1 MKIVP
6 DASVAVKWV
15 VAEEDTPAAR
25 QMLTDANELH
35 APRLL
40 AAEVANA
47 LWSKVRQGVIGGND
61 ATSLIIAVMEWSIN
75 WADDESVAADALR
88 IALELDQPISDCMYL
103 ALARRIGAVLVT
115 ADARFVNALAR
126 TEYRS
131 DAVLLAD
138 CGGVAAG
145 SAARIFTRPGPQRPG
160 SPTRKRRRCVSTQ
173 RRRSFWAGR
182 PSFSRA

>member
-15 VAEEDTPAAR
+15 VAEDDTPAAR
-25 QMLTDANELH
+25 RMLTDANELH

-47 LWSKVRQGVIGGND
+47 LWSKVRQGAITPSD
-61 ATSLIIAVMEWSIN
+61 AVALISTVTGQPIN
-75 WADDESVAADALR
+75 WADDVSVAGDALS
-88 IALELDQPISDCMYL
+88 IALSLGRTIYDCMYL

-115 ADARFVNALAR
+115 ADARFVNALAG

-131 DAVLLAD
+131 NVILLAD
-138 CGGVAAG
+138 FANE
-145 SAARIFTRPGPQRPG
+145 
-160 SPTRKRRRCVSTQ
+160 
-173 RRRSFWAGR
+173 
-182 PSFSRA
+182 

>member
-15 VAEEDTPAAR
+15 VAEDDTPAAR
-25 QMLTDANELH
+25 RMLTDANELH

-47 LWSKVRQGVIGGND
+47 LWSKVRQGVIDQSD
-61 ATSLIIAVMEWSIN
+61 AAALISTVTGQPIN
-75 WADDESVAADALR
+75 WADDVSVAGDALD
-88 IALELDQPISDCMYL
+88 IALSQGRTIYDCMYL

-115 ADARFVNALAR
+115 ADARFVNALAG

-131 DAVLLAD
+131 NVILLAD
-138 CGGVAAG
+138 FANE
-145 SAARIFTRPGPQRPG
+145 
-160 SPTRKRRRCVSTQ
+160 
-173 RRRSFWAGR
+173 
-182 PSFSRA
+182 

>member
-15 VAEEDTPAAR
+15 TEEPDSATADLVLA
-25 QMLTDANELH
+25 DANELH

-47 LWSKVRQGVIGGND
+47 LWSKVRQGVIDQSD
-61 ATSLIIAVMEWSIN
+61 AAALISTVTGQPIN
-75 WADDESVAADALR
+75 WADDESIAADALG
-88 IALELDQPISDCMYL
+88 IALSLSQGRTIYDCMYL

-115 ADARFVNALAR
+115 ADARFVNALAG

-131 DAVLLAD
+131 NVILLAD
-138 CGGVAAG
+138 FAG
-145 SAARIFTRPGPQRPG
+145 E
-160 SPTRKRRRCVSTQ
+160 
-173 RRRSFWAGR
+173 
-182 PSFSRA
+182 

>member
-47 LWSKVRQGVIGGND
+47 LWSKVRQG
-61 ATSLIIAVMEWSIN
+61 IIAPSDAVALISAVTGQPLN
-75 WADDESVAADALR
+75 WADDESVAADALG
-88 IALELDQPISDCMYL
+88 IALTLDRPIYDCMYL

-115 ADARFVNALAR
+115 ADARFVNALSG

-138 CGGVAAG
+138 FEAVVDELNV
-145 SAARIFTRPGPQRPG
+145 P
-160 SPTRKRRRCVSTQ
+160 VV
-173 RRRSFWAGR
+173 
-182 PSFSRA
+182 

>member
-15 VAEEDTPAAR
+15 TEESDSATAD
-25 QMLTDANELH
+25 LLITDANELH

-61 ATSLIIAVMEWSIN
+61 ATSLIIAVMERSIN

-115 ADARFVNALAR
+115 ADARFVNALAG
-126 TEYRS
+126 TEYRG
-131 DAVLLAD
+131 DAMLLAD
-138 CGGVAAG
+138 FAG
-145 SAARIFTRPGPQRPG
+145 E
-160 SPTRKRRRCVSTQ
+160 
-173 RRRSFWAGR
+173 
-182 PSFSRA
+182 